1 MRRSSDEDWS
11 WGDTF
16 VRFYTEYTIV
26 GGILSFVAS
35 FALGIWLLFTDW
47 AWLGVLLLAMILGAW
62 AIVIALRRRNVRNP
76 HRHARAKSR
85 KATSSGC

>member
-16 VRFYTEYTIV
+16 VRFHTEHTAV
-26 GGILSFVAS
+26 GGILSFVAF

-62 AIVIALRRRNVRNP
+62 GIVFALRRKNVRNP
-76 HRHARAKSR
+76 RRHARAGSR
-85 KATSSGC
+85 KAPSQGA